1 MRCYYPEQFSIKLSA
16 RESVIEIVDNHIY
29 CSCWEE
35 EGVAECEITEDYK
48 YYEKLIVRNRFGDV
62 VSEEPGAL
70 TRLPNGQWWL
80 SQKLPRMYQITGVNY
95 LFHASGNAAG
105 LTPLPDRDGKPVF
118 SPIMSEQV
126 Y

>member
-1 MRCYYPEQFSIKLSA
+1 MKLWTIISIA
-16 RESVIEIVDNHIY
+16 AVGG
-29 CSCWEE
+29 E

-80 SQKLPRMYQITGVNY
+80 S
-95 LFHASGNAAG
+95 
-105 LTPLPDRDGKPVF
+105 
-118 SPIMSEQV
+118 
-126 Y
+126 